1 MLVMDVDLA
10 DNSLLLFAAVVTVD
24 LSRTYMCIYRVC
36 TMQYE
41 NDPSLVPTCTVVY
54 LQLSLSP
61 SLSLYIFII
70 IMVVHTPQSHSSAPR
85 IRPRPCTQYHHIQTL
100 PDLQFSRRLPYHSNE
115 DYT

>member
-10 DNSLLLFAAVVTVD
+10 DNSLLLFAAVVIVD

-36 TMQYE
+36 NTKTTH
-41 NDPSLVPTCTVVY
+41 LRY
-54 LQLSLSP
+54 LHVLLYTYSSLSLSI
-61 SLSLYIFII
+61 YISII
-70 IMVVHTPQSHSSAPR
+70 VVVHTPQSHSSAPH

-100 PDLQFSRRLPYHSNE
+100 RDLQFSRRLPYHSIE

>member
-1 MLVMDVDLA
+1 MVLVCDPPQIGSGYVLPVQCRYVSSMLVMDVDLA

-54 LQLSLSP
+54 L
-61 SLSLYIFII
+61 SLY
-70 IMVVHTPQSHSSAPR
+70 
-85 IRPRPCTQYHHIQTL
+85 L
-100 PDLQFSRRLPYHSNE
+100 LL
-115 DYT
+115 